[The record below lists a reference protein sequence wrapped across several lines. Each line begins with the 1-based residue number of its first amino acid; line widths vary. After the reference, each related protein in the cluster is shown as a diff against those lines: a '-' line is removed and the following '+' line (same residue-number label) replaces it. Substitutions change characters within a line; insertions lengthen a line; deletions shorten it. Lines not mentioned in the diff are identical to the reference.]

1 VRLNLDA
8 GQVLTLSIDFM
19 RIPLD
24 TGRMPQLLELVIIAF
39 LVLIAI
45 ELLLIYREIMRSQI
59 HRKQLKEDT
68 GSGGQTI
75 NVTVGTPSA
84 GQPALVVAKDVAQSK
99 AGESDIVITPLEP
112 EPEAPKPAPP
122 PSTRSTSSGL
132 IAKKCPSCGAENS
145 SYRSECFN
153 CNATL

>member
-1 VRLNLDA
+1 
-8 GQVLTLSIDFM
+8 
-19 RIPLD
+19 
-24 TGRMPQLLELVIIAF
+24 MPQLLELVIIAF

-59 HRKQLKEDT
+59 HRKTSKEES

-75 NVTVGTPSA
+75 NVTVGTPSS
-84 GQPALVVAKDVAQSK
+84 GQPTLVVSQDAAQIK
-99 AGESDIVITPLEP
+99 AGEPDVDATPPEP
-112 EPEAPKPAPP
+112 EPEPPKPSPP

-153 CNATL
+153 CNARL